1 MKEIFKGRNFKILI
15 AVLLVLLGIMMY
27 AASRSTEQGFAA
39 SLASYITRPIQKLS
53 ALVSGGIGGF
63 TDQFED
69 IEAVRAENELLQK
82 KCRELTAQM
91 VDYES
96 LKAENEE
103 LRAISGISERNTD
116 YEFEM
121 ATVISRDATDT
132 FNTFIIDKGENHG
145 VALYDPVI
153 TADGLVGYVSQLGP
167 ISSKVTTIVSSASSV
182 GAVDSST
189 RDGGVLIGDLEL
201 ASQGYAKLSYL
212 ARDCDVT
219 TGDIIVT
226 SGLGG
231 IFPKDLVVGE
241 VVEIKPEAQDISLYA
256 VIEPAADIDGCTTVF
271 VITDFDGQGAV
282 VDGELAVFPE
292 KEEAEEGAE
301 D

>member
-1 MKEIFKGRNFKILI
+1 MKEIFKGRSFKILI

-39 SLASYITRPIQKLS
+39 SMASYITRPVQKLS
-53 ALVSGGIGGF
+53 ALISSGIGGLD
-63 TDQFED
+63 DQFENVD
-69 IEAVRAENELLQK
+69 ELRAENELLEK
-82 KCRELTAQM
+82 KCRELMAEM

-96 LKAENEE
+96 IKAENEE
-103 LRAISGISERNTD
+103 LRAISGISERNSD
-116 YEFEM
+116 YKFEM

-132 FNTFIIDKGENHG
+132 FNTFIIDRGENHG
-145 VALYDPVI
+145 VSLYDPVI

-167 ISSKVTTIVSSASSV
+167 ISSKVTTIISSASSV

-219 TGDIIVT
+219 IGDIVVT

-231 IFPKDLVVGE
+231 IFPKNLIIGE

-256 VIEPAADIDGCTTVF
+256 IIEPAADIDGCTTVF
-271 VITDFDGQGAV
+271 IITDFDGQGAV
-282 VDGELAVFPE
+282 VDGEINMFPE
-292 KEEAEEGAE
+292 AETE